1 VRRNKILAG
10 LAAAT
15 ILVLALAVWQFGD
28 ITDGAAPTAPADVA
42 PADADESDAG
52 ETGLLADAS
61 NQPMPLFEDDHIL
74 GSADAPITMIEYAS
88 LTCPHCAKFHNEILP
103 EIKKNYI
110 DAGLV
115 RLVFRDFP
123 LDRVALHAAQIADC
137 APEDSYF
144 RIVGV
149 MFSSQEQWAASADPA
164 AALEQIGRTGGVA
177 PDALA
182 ACVADDAMV
191 EKILGRAQEA
201 QSLYGINSTPSFVV
215 NGQVVKG
222 TQSYEEFDE
231 LLRDMLPKS

>member
-1 VRRNKILAG
+1 MRRKRILAG
-10 LAAAT
+10 LAAVFV
-15 ILVLALAVWQFGD
+15 LVLGLTAWQLG
-28 ITDGAAPTAPADVA
+28 GPRNEPAPAAPTDDAT
-42 PADADESDAG
+42 ADADATG
-52 ETGLLADAS
+52 EIGLLADAGD
-61 NQPMPLFEDDHIL
+61 QPMPLFEDDHVL
-74 GSADAPITMIEYAS
+74 GNPDAPIVMIEYAS

-110 DAGLV
+110 DEGLV

-144 RIVGV
+144 RVLGV

-177 PDALA
+177 PEALA

-191 EKILGRAQEA
+191 EKILGRAQDG
-201 QSLYGINSTPSFVV
+201 QTLYGINSTPSFVI

-222 TQSYEEFDE
+222 SQAYEEFDE
-231 LLRDMLPKS
+231 ILRDMLPKS